1 MACSSSD
8 MKMATESDE
17 IADSGFVY
25 DTGMMND
32 DAAEAV
38 KFIVSTAPTN
48 TISAPASA
56 PLIVTVALSA
66 APVTPVAL

>member
-1 MACSSSD
+1 MWWILMACSSSD

-32 DAAEAV
+32 DACKMNNDVGMMNSDACMMNDDVCMMNYDACM
-38 KFIVSTAPTN
+38 
-48 TISAPASA
+48 
-56 PLIVTVALSA
+56 
-66 APVTPVAL
+66 